1 MYKLLAAAVLIG
13 IVAILSIPAQ
23 TITLAKNSKT
33 EYVIVTPTYNVES
46 ELTAA
51 RELQS
56 HLKQITGAD
65 FPILPETS
73 LGARTKFILVGQTEM
88 TKKLVPDAK
97 WASLGTEGILLRTV
111 GDTLVL
117 TGGRPR
123 GVIYSVYTFLEDV
136 IGVRWWSHNE
146 SFIPNKPVL
155 TIDKLNTR
163 YVPQIVSREAHFY
176 EPNAYGVYA
185 ARTKQTGHFH
195 PVPQSYGGHYKL
207 IGWCHTFYG
216 LIPPDK
222 YFAQHPEWFS
232 MINGQ
237 RTTANA
243 QLCLANE
250 EMRKE
255 LVKNALAWIAKD
267 PEAGIISIA
276 QNDCGGECQCPKCKA
291 IDEKEGSPAGN
302 IVYFV
307 NKVAED
313 IHKQYPKFLVETLA
327 YWYSRKAPKFAKPG
341 PNVLIR
347 LCSIE
352 LDYGIPITDPR
363 SKSFMDDLHKWSA
376 ISHNMYIWSYIAS
389 FGNYLQPNPCLPVYG
404 PNIREFAKNKA
415 VGVFMQGDSYNE
427 ATCFVRLR
435 SWVIAHLLWN
445 PYQDENKLIKE
456 FMDGYYGPASPY
468 LTSYLK
474 LIDEAYAKRDP
485 NGWMNP
491 EAIFKGQKLFD
502 QAAAAVASD
511 PVISDRVSRER
522 IPLDY
527 LWIIDYAKLQSWA
540 KDNNQE
546 FIGPKDPIAAV
557 DEFMA
562 KTKKYN
568 VQYSREG
575 GPLVEA
581 RSWKMKFAPAAGP
594 PAELGDLTGKKTFDI
609 QEPKFRLF
617 GEGQWVSLIET
628 PDASNKVTCIMP
640 GSGTNWAVQAP
651 IDGET
656 QGKWHCYASVKVDSI
671 AATGTGFIAGI
682 YNTVTPETSITTPI
696 SIEQSGSGK
705 YKLIDLGVQDLK
717 LGMYFWFSP
726 ANNPDAVRSIS
737 IDRIFLV
744 AE

>member
-1 MYKLLAAAVLIG
+1 MYRLLAALVLIG
-13 IVAILSIPAQ
+13 ILAILSIPTQA
-23 TITLAKNSKT
+23 ITLAKNGKT
-33 EYVIVTPTYNVES
+33 EYVIVTPTYNIDS

-65 FPILPETS
+65 FQILPETS
-73 LGARTKFILVGQTEM
+73 LGAHTKFILVGQTEM

-155 TIDKLNTR
+155 TIEKLNTR

-176 EPNAYGVYA
+176 EPNHYGIYA

-195 PVPQSYGGHYKL
+195 PVPKAYGGHYHI
-207 IGWCHTFYG
+207 IGWCHTFYE
-216 LIPPDK
+216 LIPPSK

-237 RTTANA
+237 RTTNGA

-255 LVKNALAWIAKD
+255 LVKNALARIAED
-267 PEAGIISIA
+267 PDAGIISIA
-276 QNDCGGECQCPKCKA
+276 QNDCGGQCQCPKCKA
-291 IDEKEGSPAGN
+291 IDEREGSPSGN

-313 IHKQYPKFLVETLA
+313 IHKKYPKFLVETLA

-352 LDYGIPITDPR
+352 LDYGLPITDPR
-363 SKSFMDDLHKWSA
+363 SKSFMDDLTKWSA

-389 FGNYLQPNPCLPVYG
+389 FGNYIQPNPCLPVYG
-404 PNIREFAKNKA
+404 PNIRAFAKNKA
-415 VGVFMQGDSYNE
+415 VGVFMQGDAYNE
-427 ATCFVRLR
+427 GTCFVRLR

-456 FMDGYYGPASPY
+456 FMDGYYGAASPY
-468 LTSYLK
+468 LSEYLK
-474 LIDEAYAKRDP
+474 LIDDAYAKKDP
-485 NGWMNP
+485 AGWMT
-491 EAIFKGQKLFD
+491 ADIIFKGQKLFD
-502 QAAAAVASD
+502 QAAAAVAND
-511 PVISDRVSRER
+511 PVISGRVSRER
-522 IPLDY
+522 LPLDY
-527 LWIIDYAKLQSWA
+527 LWIIDYANLKSWA
-540 KDNNQE
+540 SANNKE
-546 FIGPKDPIAAV
+546 FIGPKDPMVAV
-557 DEFMA
+557 DDFMA
-562 KTKKYN
+562 KAAKNN
-568 VQYSREG
+568 VTYFSEG
-575 GPLVEA
+575 GPLVQPK
-581 RSWKMKFAPAAGP
+581 SWKMRFAPASGP
-594 PAELGDLTGKKTFDI
+594 PAELGDLTGKKTYDI
-609 QEPKFRLF
+609 QETNFRLF
-617 GEGQWVSLIET
+617 GEGQWVNLVEEA
-628 PDASNKVTCIMP
+628 DASNKTAAVMP
-640 GSGTNWAVQAP
+640 GAGTNWAVQSH
-651 IDGET
+651 IGEDDK
-656 QGKWHCYASVKVDSI
+656 GKWHCYASVKVD
-671 AATGTGFIAGI
+671 ATATTGTAFVVGLYDEG
-682 YNTVTPETSITTPI
+682 VPEKSFTTSV

-705 YKLIDLGVQDLK
+705 FKLIDLGVRDLQP
-717 LGMYFWFSP
+717 GMYFWFSP